1 MQSSRRNLMMM
12 KASAQDQEADEM
24 KDYVLPIVK
33 KEFNY
38 DISHLHEDDFDRP
51 EGETEALKYHA
62 YPIPGKYTIVPS
74 KVMATAQDLTL
85 AYSPGVAEPCLK
97 I

>member
-1 MQSSRRNLMMM
+1 
-12 KASAQDQEADEM
+12 M
-24 KDYVLPIVK
+24 KDYVLPK
-33 KEFNY
+33 MKQELKY
-38 DISHLHEDDFDRP
+38 DISHLHEIDFDREEE

-62 YPIPGKYTIVPS
+62 YPVPGKYTVVPS

>member
-1 MQSSRRNLMMM
+1 
-12 KASAQDQEADEM
+12 M
-24 KDYVLPIVK
+24 KDYVLPK
-33 KEFNY
+33 MKEEFKY
-38 DISHLHEDDFDRP
+38 DISHLHEIDFDREEE

-62 YPIPGKYTIVPS
+62 YPVPGKYTVVPS